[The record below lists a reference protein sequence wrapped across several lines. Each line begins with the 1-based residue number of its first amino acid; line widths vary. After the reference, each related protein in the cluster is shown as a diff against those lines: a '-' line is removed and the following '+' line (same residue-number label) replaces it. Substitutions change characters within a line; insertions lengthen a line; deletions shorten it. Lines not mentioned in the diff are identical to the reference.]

1 MRKLSFRIRF
11 FVALLRAGLMTY
23 IWANLMRI
31 ESPGANARLAIAKS
45 RYESRAKAGL
55 RTFLESPEEIK
66 LATPRR
72 KPAISILLVCWNKAE
87 HTLLCLQSLAGH
99 LGPPIEIIV
108 VDNGSTDATSA
119 VLARFPG
126 LKILRLSENIGF
138 LRAVNMG
145 AQHAKGENL
154 LLLNNDATL
163 RAGALNAALRAI
175 ESSGDIGGVGGKIIL
190 PDGRL
195 QEAGSIIWSNGI
207 CHGYRQGRS
216 PDSFEVDYRRD
227 VDYCSGAF
235 LLVRRKLFGELGGFD
250 EQFAP
255 AYYEETDLCMRI
267 RAAGYRVVYEPG
279 AVIYHFEF
287 GSAGSRKDA
296 RPAVERN
303 RQVFV
308 EKHKDALTRH
318 YPQDFRLVLWARSR
332 KGQKRV
338 LLLWDTDA
346 TIDQPKILRELDC
359 LRMQSTITLFLLET
373 RSPITKS
380 SEDWQPVEI
389 ETTRG
394 SSSDLAGLLAARIGF
409 YDSIDVRG
417 NRAKAAMEHLLAT
430 APILKFGVVEVI
442 YR

>member
-1 MRKLSFRIRF
+1 M
-11 FVALLRAGLMTY
+11 ALLKIGPMAYL
-23 IWANLMRI
+23 WANLKNIKTLR
-31 ESPGANARLAIAKS
+31 ANAKLANAKS
-45 RYESRAKAGL
+45 RYESRAQAQL
-55 RTFLESPEEIK
+55 LTFLENPAEVK
-66 LATPRR
+66 LARGR
-72 KPAISILLVCWNKAE
+72 KKPAISILLVCWNKAE
-87 HTLLCLQSLAGH
+87 HTLLCLQSLSRH

-119 VLARFPG
+119 VLARFRG
-126 LKILRLSENIGF
+126 LKVLRLSENIGF

-145 AQHAKGENL
+145 AKHANGDNL

-163 RAGALNAALRAI
+163 RAGALTAALRAI
-175 ESSGDIGGVGGKIIL
+175 ESSADIGGVGGKIVL
-190 PDGRL
+190 PDGKL
-195 QEAGSIIWSNGI
+195 QEAGSIIWRNGI
-207 CHGYRQGRS
+207 CYGYRQGYS
-216 PDSFEVDYRRD
+216 ADSFEAGFRRD
-227 VDYCSGAF
+227 IDYCSGAF
-235 LLVRRKLFGELGGFD
+235 LLVRRKLFDELGGFD

-279 AVIYHFEF
+279 SVVDHFEF

-338 LLLWDTDA
+338 LLIWDTDA
-346 TIDQPKILRELDC
+346 TIDQPKISRELSY
-359 LRMQSTITLFLLET
+359 LQMQLTITLFLLET
-373 RSPITKS
+373 KSPITKS
-380 SEDWQPVEI
+380 SEDWQPIEI
-389 ETTRG
+389 ETIRG
-394 SSSDLAGLLAARIGF
+394 SSSDLAGILAARTGF

-417 NRAKAAMEHLLAT
+417 NRAKAVMEHLLAT
-430 APILKFGVVEVI
+430 APILKFGVVEIV